1 MTDPRNM
8 QAPTGFHQDR
18 SLDRDDLLDD
28 PLAQFRRWLTDA
40 ETAGVPLPNAMGVAT
55 ADADGRPSVRHV
67 LLRGVD
73 DRGFEFFTNYDSRKA
88 RELAANPH
96 AGLVFLWKEL
106 DRQVNVAGEV
116 SRSSEASSDAY
127 FAARPRDAQLG
138 AWASRQSAVL
148 EDREE
153 LERQLAEVAAR
164 FPGEVPRP
172 RSGAASSCVR
182 SRSSSGR
189 GVGIGCTTGSATRGR
204 PPATPGT
211 SSASLPEPPNPAPGG
226 LVLRGPSAL
235 GEGPTSSQH
244 GEDEREARSRA
255 RGRRS
260 QPRPD
265 DAVPTLVR

>member
-8 QAPTGFHQDR
+8 RAPTGFHQDR
-18 SLDRDDLLDD
+18 ALDRDDLLDD
-28 PLAQFRRWLTDA
+28 PLAQFLRWLTDA
-40 ETAGVPLPNAMGVAT
+40 EAAGVPLPNAMGVAT

-67 LLRGVD
+67 LLRGID

-106 DRQVNVAGEV
+106 DRQVNVAGRV

-148 EDREE
+148 GGREE
-153 LERQLAEVAAR
+153 LEAQIAEAAAR

-172 RSGAASSCVR
+172 PFWGGFLVHPETIEFWQGRRHRLHDRFRYARAAS
-182 SRSSSGR
+182 GDAWH
-189 GVGIGCTTGSATRGR
+189 I
-204 PPATPGT
+204 
-211 SSASLPEPPNPAPGG
+211 
-226 LVLRGPSAL
+226 
-235 GEGPTSSQH
+235 
-244 GEDEREARSRA
+244 ERLS
-255 RGRRS
+255 
-260 QPRPD
+260 P
-265 DAVPTLVR
+265 